1 MTDVP
6 VQKTALRQRMRATLA
21 ATPPEDLVRASEAIC
36 RHLRAWPGYTRARA
50 ILLFLPML
58 RECDLSAL
66 AADAVKAGKQILIPC
81 VDWQT
86 GAMTPVRITDPAV
99 DAPLDPRGVP
109 CPRPDLPQVPLAD
122 VDLILVPGLSFDRR
136 GGRLGRAAGFY
147 DRLLSDP
154 GRPPRTPVIGVGLEA
169 QIVDL
174 VPTEGHDRPMD
185 GLVTENG
192 LTVFEENPPGGPIQQ

>member
-1 MTDVP
+1 MTDARA
-6 VQKTALRQRMRATLA
+6 QKTALRQRMRATLA
-21 ATPPEDLVRASEAIC
+21 AIAPEDLARASEAIC
-36 RHLRAWPGYTRARA
+36 NHLRAWPGYTRANS

-58 RECDLSAL
+58 RECDLSPL
-66 AADAVKAGKQILIPC
+66 AAAAIRAGKQILIPC
-81 VDWQT
+81 VNWQT
-86 GAMTPVRITDPAV
+86 GAMTPVRITDPAA

-109 CPRPDLPQVPLAD
+109 CPRPDLPQAPLASI
-122 VDLILVPGLSFDRR
+122 DLVLVPGLSFDRR

-154 GRPPRTPVIGVGLEA
+154 GRPTGAPVIGVALEA

-174 VPTEGHDRPMD
+174 VPTEGHDQPMD

-192 LTVFEENPPGGPIQQ
+192 LTVFEENPPGRPIQH